1 MRKLVQ
7 PVAAAWR
14 SFRAGTSATRD
25 VSPTQDLELRA
36 AARRERQRLETGL
49 YRHPR
54 KSLNPD
60 PLTMTDV

>member
-14 SFRAGTSATRD
+14 SIREWTSATRG
-25 VSPTQDLELRA
+25 VSLTQDLELRA
-36 AARRERQRLETGL
+36 AARRERLETEL

-54 KSLNPD
+54 SY
-60 PLTMTDV
+60 